1 MMKVGKMIKIILSRK
16 GFDSSYGG
24 QPSPILPDGT
34 LLSIPIPAKN
44 DKFKFSDIYYKDK
57 SYYEI
62 IKELKPNSK
71 IKADY
76 SCHLD
81 PDIRKDVIKREP
93 SWKGLFG
100 QMGSAQGHLNNQGI
114 KPNDIFLF
122 FGWFK
127 ETEYLNGKITYK
139 KGAPDLHVIY
149 GYLQV
154 GQIYKKSDQL
164 PNYAKYH
171 SHADLFETDKNNC
184 IYEAK
189 ETLSFNEQ
197 IPGYG
202 CLKYHDS
209 LVLTKKGHK
218 KSQWDLPNYFKDV
231 KITYH
236 SKDSFKDGYF
246 DSAKKGQEFVIDA
259 NDDIINWTKN
269 IIKHT

>member
-1 MMKVGKMIKIILSRK
+1 MKVILSRK

-34 LLSIPIPAKN
+34 LLSLPIPSKN
-44 DKFKFSDIYYKDK
+44 DKLKFSNIYHREK

-62 IKELKPNSK
+62 IKELKPNNK
-71 IKADY
+71 IKTDY

-81 PDIRKDVIKREP
+81 PDIRKNVIKRDS
-93 SWKGLFG
+93 SWNGLFG
-100 QMGSAQGHLNNQGI
+100 QMGSAQGHLNNEEIG
-114 KPNDIFLF
+114 PNDIFLF

-127 ETEYLNGKITYK
+127 EAEYSNGKIKYIK
-139 KGAPDLHVIY
+139 DAPDLHVIF
-149 GYLQV
+149 GYLQI
-154 GQIYKKSDQL
+154 GQIYRTLDQL

-171 SHADLFETDKNNC
+171 SHADLFETNKNNC

-189 ETLSFNEQ
+189 ETLSLNEK

-209 LVLTKKGHK
+209 LVLTKKGGK
-218 KSQWDLPNYFKDV
+218 KSHWDLPNYFKYV

-236 SKDSFKDGYF
+236 SKDSFKKDYF
-246 DSAKKGQEFVIDA
+246 DSAKKGQEFVINTN
-259 NDDIINWTKN
+259 NDILNWTKS
-269 IIKHT
+269 IIKNYDDTFS